1 MFLQKYKRRSDGSF
15 SKLPFLF
22 TLFTTACQLVAVFSQ
37 PRNAPGYLGCYN
49 DCDTIFCRR
58 ALPIGPEVS
67 GDQSV
72 EWCFKYCLDTRTSS
86 YNYAGLVYAN
96 ECFCGNN
103 EDYDRFGKKA
113 DSECQDRCTGNSNQF
128 CGDSDRISIYRI
140 SQGVCSNAIGPP
152 TNGDHAITN
161 PRSLSYNLNNFKF
174 FGTQV
179 DFSCD
184 PGYTLH
190 GASSIEC
197 IETDYNNVTWS
208 DSVPTCKVPQ
218 SRTTTIALST
228 TPPLSRT
235 TTVVSSAVAS
245 KSWTT
250 GVDLITSNDVGSSK
264 SNTRPTTSADVT
276 VGVSSS
282 NEPSDVGVIVG
293 PLVAGLIVVL
303 AALGLLI
310 ICMWRRKK
318 RELVNDCDN
327 QLVRNDSSN
336 KQPNHIS
343 QSLRSERQDQV
354 CTIQA
359 DGQLE
364 GIPLG
369 ALSTAND
376 YNPGREIQAAHAAY
390 GNVGPNLSLSR
401 DLVEIEKEIG
411 RGAFGRV
418 LLGTALGIEEVGKRT
433 KVAIKTIKEG
443 ADRQAKVELLEEL
456 DVMKKIGSHPNI
468 VRLLGYCIETDPI
481 YLIVEYLGKGDLKKV
496 LMGYR
501 ITDTGTGYGNISG
514 LSQSL
519 SLTLVKFA
527 RDVANG
533 MAFLA
538 SQKCIHRDLAAR
550 NVLVGEDMV
559 CKVSDFGLARDVM
572 NIRVYQRE
580 SQGPLPM
587 RWMALESLIDDVYTI
602 ESDVWSFGILI
613 WEIVTLGARPY
624 PHIMTSKDMVR
635 QLRKGY
641 RMSKPTNCKKQLYSI
656 MRSCW
661 HTNPKARPTF
671 QDVVESLEALLSE
684 EMEYITVRNIDEG
697 IYEVPRIMEE
707 NEKV

>member
-1 MFLQKYKRRSDGSF
+1 MTFLLAF
-15 SKLPFLF
+15 VPSKQQNL
-22 TLFTTACQLVAVFSQ
+22 
-37 PRNAPGYLGCYN
+37 PGYLGCFGDSN
-49 DCDTIFCRR
+49 DR
-58 ALPIGPEVS
+58 ALPAIRES
-67 GDQSV
+67 SNAQSV
-72 EWCFKYCLDTRTSS
+72 ERCFRHCLEPTQ
-86 YNYAGLVYAN
+86 YKYAGLVYSY
-96 ECFCGNN
+96 ECYCGNN
-103 EDYDRFGKKA
+103 DDYDKHGEKPES
-113 DSECQDRCTGNSNQF
+113 DCQDRCAGNSDQI
-128 CGDSDRISIYRI
+128 CGDGWRLSIYRI
-140 SQGVCSNAIGPP
+140 SDGVCSNDVGPP
-152 TNGDHAITN
+152 TNGHHVITN

-174 FGTQV
+174 FGTRV

-197 IETDYNNVTWS
+197 IETDYNIVTWS
-208 DSVPTCKVPQ
+208 DSVPTCEVPQ
-218 SRTTTIALST
+218 SRTTKIALST
-228 TPPLSRT
+228 TPPQTRT
-235 TTVVSSAVAS
+235 TTVVSSTAVTQ
-245 KSWTT
+245 SWISGVHLTT
-250 GVDLITSNDVGSSK
+250 SYDVG
-264 SNTRPTTSADVT
+264 
-276 VGVSSS
+276 SS
-282 NEPSDVGVIVG
+282 NEPSGVGVIVG
-293 PLVAGLIVVL
+293 PLVAGFVVVL

-310 ICMWRRKK
+310 LCMWRRKK

-327 QLVRNDSSN
+327 QFVRNESSN
-336 KQPNHIS
+336 KQPNHNS
-343 QSLRSERQDQV
+343 QSLRSEGQDQV

-364 GIPLG
+364 DILLG

-376 YNPGREIQAAHAAY
+376 YNPGREIQAAHATY

-418 LLGTALGIEEVGKRT
+418 LLGTALGIEEVGKRA

-602 ESDVWSFGILI
+602 ESDVWSFGILM

-624 PHIMTSKDMVR
+624 PHIMTSKDMLR

-684 EMEYITVRNIDEG
+684 EMEYITVGNIDEG

-707 NEKV
+707 NEKL

>member
-1 MFLQKYKRRSDGSF
+1 MDPCMFVF
-15 SKLPFLF
+15 A
-22 TLFTTACQLVAVFSQ
+22 LFTTACKLVFVLSQ
-37 PRNAPGYLGCYN
+37 PRNAPGYLGCYV
-49 DCDTIFCRR
+49 DCEDVTCVSDTRV
-58 ALPIGPEVS
+58 LPIGPIHS
-67 GDQSV
+67 INQSV
-72 EWCFKYCLDTRTSS
+72 EWCFRRCLDVEYIS
-86 YNYAGLVYAN
+86 YRYAGLEYAH
-96 ECFCGNN
+96 ECFCGSN
-103 EDYDRFGKKA
+103 EDYERDGERA
-113 DSECQDRCTGNSNQF
+113 DYECQYRCRGNRNQL
-128 CGDSDRISIYRI
+128 CGDSNRISIYEI
-140 SQGVCSNAIGPP
+140 LQGVCSNDTGPP
-152 TNGDHAITN
+152 TNGDHVITN

-174 FGTQV
+174 FGTRV

-197 IETDYNNVTWS
+197 IETGYNNVTWS
-208 DSVPTCKVPQ
+208 DSVPACEEPQ
-218 SRTTTIALST
+218 SRTTTA
-228 TPPLSRT
+228 
-235 TTVVSSAVAS
+235 
-245 KSWTT
+245 
-250 GVDLITSNDVGSSK
+250 GVDFITSNDISSK
-264 SNTRPTTSADVT
+264 PNTSPVITAGVS

-293 PLVAGLIVVL
+293 PFVAGLIVVL

-327 QLVRNDSSN
+327 QLVRNDSSYM
-336 KQPNHIS
+336 QPNHNS

-364 GIPLG
+364 AIPFG
-369 ALSTAND
+369 ALSASTANEC
-376 YNPGREIQAAHAAY
+376 NPGHEIQAALAAY

-418 LLGTALGIEEVGKRT
+418 LLGTALGIEDVDKRT

-443 ADRQAKVELLEEL
+443 ADRQATMELLEEL

-481 YLIVEYLGKGDLKKV
+481 YLIVEYLGEGDLKKV

-538 SQKCIHRDLAAR
+538 SKKCIHRDLAAR

-602 ESDVWSFGILI
+602 ESDVWSFGILM

-641 RMSKPTNCKKQLYSI
+641 RMSKPSNCKKQLYSI

-661 HTNPKARPTF
+661 HTNPRARPTF
-671 QDVVESLEALLSE
+671 RDVVENLEALLSE
-684 EMEYITVRNIDEG
+684 EMEYITVGNIDES